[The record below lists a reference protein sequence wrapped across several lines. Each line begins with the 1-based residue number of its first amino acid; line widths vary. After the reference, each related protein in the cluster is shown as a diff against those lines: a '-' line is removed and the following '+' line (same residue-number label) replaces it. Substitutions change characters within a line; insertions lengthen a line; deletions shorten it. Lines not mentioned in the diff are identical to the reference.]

1 MPKYEWYFLN
11 KDNDVCKHVTYKIY
25 FIIYISAHYIQAI

>member
-11 KDNDVCKHVTYKIY
+11 NDDDVCKHVTT